1 MKTHKRRRVFMDYT
15 REQMI
20 EHKKYVEKVFSKY
33 WANVEVEQCVP
44 ENPQFEN
51 TPAFVVCID
60 NSEWFSVVYL
70 GSPEDEFNR
79 KIGLEY
85 SWVISCS
92 KIFYFQES
100 VTVKNYEDLEKGI
113 AQLMSKVKD
122 NVNEFF
128 KVYNEFFDK
137 Y

>member
-1 MKTHKRRRVFMDYT
+1 MEYT
-15 REQMI
+15 REQML

-33 WANVEVEQCVP
+33 WTNVEVEQCVP
-44 ENPQFEN
+44 DNPQFEN
-51 TPAFVVCID
+51 APAFVVCID

-113 AQLMSKVKD
+113 AQLMGKVKD

>member
-1 MKTHKRRRVFMDYT
+1 MYYT

-20 EHKKYVEKVFSKY
+20 EHKKYVEKVFSKH
-33 WANVEVEQCVP
+33 WTNVEVEQCVP
-44 ENPQFEN
+44 DNPQFEN
-51 TPAFVVCID
+51 EPSFAVCID
-60 NSEWFSVVYL
+60 NSEWFSVIYL
-70 GSPEDEFNR
+70 GSPEDEFN
-79 KIGLEY
+79 KYIGLEY
-85 SWVISCS
+85 SWVISCA
-92 KIFYFQES
+92 KIFYFQET

-113 AQLMSKVKD
+113 AQLMDKVKD

>member
-1 MKTHKRRRVFMDYT
+1 MKISKRRKVVMDYT
-15 REQMI
+15 REQML

-33 WANVEVEQCVP
+33 WTNVEVEQCVP
-44 ENPQFEN
+44 DNPQFEN
-51 TPAFVVCID
+51 NPAFVVCID

-113 AQLMSKVKD
+113 AQLMGKVKD